1 MQQLIIMGLAS
12 FNPGFVAIPVPFVKI
27 NINSLNYT
35 GFELAL
41 EVRLLISYPAT
52 KNDSG
57 HQ

>member
-12 FNPGFVAIPVPFVKI
+12 FNPGFVTIPVPFVKKS
-27 NINSLNYT
+27 INSLNDT
-35 GFELAL
+35 GFELAP
-41 EVRLLISYPAT
+41 EVRLLISHPAT